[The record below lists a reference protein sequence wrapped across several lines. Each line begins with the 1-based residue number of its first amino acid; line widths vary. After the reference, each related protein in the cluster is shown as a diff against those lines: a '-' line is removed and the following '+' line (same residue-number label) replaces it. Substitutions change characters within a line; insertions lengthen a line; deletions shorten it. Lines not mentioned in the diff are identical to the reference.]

1 MKKEDFHHEK
11 PRYYAT
17 DFPEIM
23 EKIPEEKRNL
33 YPKYE
38 LLHNGSAQKASA
50 DDNATNGFNSSGNPE
65 LSDNSGNPELFGF
78 SGNPELSD
86 NSGSSEEQPVTLK
99 MLQKTTTDAI
109 QLITKGRLDVQVTC
123 PKCGSHRCFVKRSNG
138 YFHCWICNN
147 GGILEE
153 MKTLNHPE
161 SSRIDGAYYARAS
174 TQKSSRQKDKN
185 YVPMVSSDY
194 KEINEEVRSWLYPLY
209 PFDSEE
215 ERLQFLEH
223 FHSPQLAI
231 TCPKARPLLQPKEIE
246 TLQNQVKSYILA
258 MKLDPEVMKRTG
270 VMCAYMNKKADDG
283 KSEDPHGF
291 IPVPAIAYCNYL
303 DGKIINVKFR
313 SVVLNPITGEW
324 SKDFAQESP
333 TKPCAPYGIDSINP
347 IRPDAG
353 PIRQLIIT
361 EGEKD
366 RLTLMSC
373 GFPYVLSIANGAQT
387 NIAESHEAFEEWI
400 AQVEEIVICGDTD
413 RPGRTMVKALL
424 NAYTARAKVVHL
436 SGNRKDISDVYADF
450 GASEV
455 RRIIQEAEDVAAQD
469 IYDLHQHEPDIL
481 EVMMGIYDKGYDV
494 GMGMKTDRI
503 FHPTSDGGL
512 IILTGIPNSG
522 KTDFLNCMMAH
533 LMFQRQK
540 RIAFFSFEKPIKA
553 KHVREIARVAL
564 GVEDTASMD
573 HTMKESEAR
582 EVNSQII
589 NYMTEHMVDFD
600 TKTRLPDSDYII
612 AMAERDMRKH
622 GLDFLVI
629 DPYVFIDMTE
639 GGSRAT
645 EKVRLMLTKLQ
656 AWSRTRHVW
665 TIVVAHP
672 RIQYKD
678 GHESFPPLDIY
689 SIAGSAQ
696 WANLADFLF
705 TVRRMN
711 KPEEGKVYSI
721 VEMLKVRDQ
730 EFCQPGKV
738 LYVRQPCGRYDERES
753 EEDCIAECLQHKILP
768 KDVEPWAV

>member
-38 LLHNGSAQKASA
+38 LQHNGSTQKTSA
-50 DDNATNGFNSSGNPE
+50 DDDATNGFNS
-65 LSDNSGNPELFGF
+65 
-78 SGNPELSD
+78 
-86 NSGSSEEQPVTLK
+86 SGSSEEQPVTLK
-99 MLQKTTTDAI
+99 ELQKTTTDAI

-215 ERLQFLEH
+215 EHQQFLEH

-246 TLQNQVKSYILA
+246 TLQNQVKSYVQA

-645 EKVRLMLTKLQ
+645 ETEKVRLMLTKLQ

>member
-1 MKKEDFHHEK
+1 MKQEDCQNEK

-17 DFPEIM
+17 DFPEIK
-23 EKIPEEKRNL
+23 EKIPDEKRKL
-33 YPKYE
+33 YLEYE
-38 LLHNGSAQKASA
+38 QQHNGIAQNAS
-50 DDNATNGFNSSGNPE
+50 DDIDATNENSSNP
-65 LSDNSGNPELFGF
+65 
-78 SGNPELSD
+78 
-86 NSGSSEEQPVTLK
+86 EEQPVPLK
-99 MLQKTTTDAI
+99 ELQKTTTDAI
-109 QLITKGRLDVQVTC
+109 QLITKGGLDVQVTC
-123 PKCGSHRCFVKRSNG
+123 PKCSSRRCFVKRSNG
-138 YFHCWICNN
+138 YFHCWRCNCS
-147 GGILEE
+147 GMLEE
-153 MKTLNHPE
+153 MKALNHQE

-174 TQKSSRQKDKN
+174 KQKANQQKDKN

-194 KEINEEVRSWLYPLY
+194 KEVNEEVRSWLYPIY
-209 PFDSEE
+209 PLESDE
-215 ERLQFLEH
+215 ERQQFLEH
-223 FHSPQLAI
+223 FHSPQLAT

-246 TLQNQVKSYILA
+246 ALQNQVKSYILA
-258 MKLDPEVMKRTG
+258 MKLDPETVKKAG
-270 VMCAYMNKKADDG
+270 VMCAYMHKKADDE
-283 KSEDPHGF
+283 KSEDPH
-291 IPVPAIAYCNYL
+291 
-303 DGKIINVKFR
+303 
-313 SVVLNPITGEW
+313 
-324 SKDFAQESP
+324 
-333 TKPCAPYGIDSINP
+333 GIDSINP
-347 IRPDAG
+347 IRPDAE
-353 PIRQLIIT
+353 PVSQLIIT

-387 NIAESHEAFEEWI
+387 NIDESHEAFEEWI
-400 AQVEEIVICGDTD
+400 AQVEEIIICGDTD
-413 RPGRTMVKALL
+413 RPGRGMVKALL

-450 GASEV
+450 GANEV

-481 EVMMGIYDKGYDV
+481 EVMMGNYDKGYDV
-494 GMGMKTDRI
+494 GMGMLTDRI

-540 RIAFFSFEKPIKA
+540 RVAFFSFEKPVKA

-573 HTMKESEAR
+573 QTMEERDAR
-582 EVNSQII
+582 EVNSKVISYLTQ
-589 NYMTEHMVDFD
+589 HMVDFD

-645 EKVRLMLTKLQ
+645 ETEKVRLMLTKLQ
-656 AWSRTRHVW
+656 AWSRARRVW

-711 KPEEGKVYSI
+711 KPEEGKSYTI

-738 LYVRQPCGRYDERES
+738 LYVRQPCGRYDERDS
-753 EEDCIAECLQHKILP
+753 EEDCIAERLQRKILP

>member
-1 MKKEDFHHEK
+1 MKQEDCQNEK

-17 DFPEIM
+17 DFPEIK
-23 EKIPEEKRNL
+23 EKIPDEKRKL
-33 YPKYE
+33 YLEYE
-38 LLHNGSAQKASA
+38 QQHNGIAQNAS
-50 DDNATNGFNSSGNPE
+50 DDIDATNE
-65 LSDNSGNPELFGF
+65 NSGNP
-78 SGNPELSD
+78 
-86 NSGSSEEQPVTLK
+86 EEQPVTLK
-99 MLQKTTTDAI
+99 KLQAITTDAI
-109 QLITKGRLDVQVTC
+109 QLITKGGLDVQVTC
-123 PKCGSHRCFVKRSNG
+123 PKCSSRRCFVKRSNG
-138 YFHCWICNN
+138 YFHCWRCNCS
-147 GGILEE
+147 GMLEE
-153 MKTLNHPE
+153 MKALNHQE

-174 TQKSSRQKDKN
+174 KQKANQQKDKN

-194 KEINEEVRSWLYPLY
+194 KEINEEVRSWLYPIY
-209 PFDSEE
+209 PLESDE
-215 ERLQFLEH
+215 ERQQFLEH
-223 FHSPQLAI
+223 FHSPQLAT

-246 TLQNQVKSYILA
+246 ALQNQVKSYILA
-258 MKLDPEVMKRTG
+258 MKLDPETVKKAG
-270 VMCAYMNKKADDG
+270 VMCAYMHKKADDE
-283 KSEDPHGF
+283 KSEDPH
-291 IPVPAIAYCNYL
+291 
-303 DGKIINVKFR
+303 
-313 SVVLNPITGEW
+313 
-324 SKDFAQESP
+324 
-333 TKPCAPYGIDSINP
+333 GIDSINP
-347 IRPDAG
+347 IRPDAE
-353 PIRQLIIT
+353 PVSQLIIT

-387 NIAESHEAFEEWI
+387 NIDESHEAFEEWI
-400 AQVEEIVICGDTD
+400 AQVEEIIICGDTD
-413 RPGRTMVKALL
+413 RPGRGMVKALL

-436 SGNRKDISDVYADF
+436 SGNRKDISDVYAAF
-450 GASEV
+450 GANEV

-481 EVMMGIYDKGYDV
+481 EVMMGNYDKGYDV
-494 GMGMKTDRI
+494 GMGMLTDRI

-540 RIAFFSFEKPIKA
+540 RVAFFSFEKPVKA

-573 HTMKESEAR
+573 QTMEESDAR
-582 EVNSQII
+582 EVNSKVISYLTQ
-589 NYMTEHMVDFD
+589 HMVDFD

-622 GLDFLVI
+622 GLDFLVL

-645 EKVRLMLTKLQ
+645 ETEKVRLMLTKLQ
-656 AWSRTRHVW
+656 AWSRARRVW

-711 KPEEGKVYSI
+711 KPEEGKSYTI

-738 LYVRQPCGRYDERES
+738 LYVRQPCGRYDERDS
-753 EEDCIAECLQHKILP
+753 EEDCIAERLQRKILP

>member
-23 EKIPEEKRNL
+23 EKIPQEKRNL

-38 LLHNGSAQKASA
+38 LQHNGSTQQASA
-50 DDNATNGFNSSGNPE
+50 DDDATNGFNSSE
-65 LSDNSGNPELFGF
+65 ST
-78 SGNPELSD
+78 
-86 NSGSSEEQPVTLK
+86 EEQPVTLK
-99 MLQKTTTDAI
+99 ELQKTTTDAI

-123 PKCGSHRCFVKRSNG
+123 PKCGSHRCFVKRNNG

-215 ERLQFLEH
+215 EHQQFLEH

-246 TLQNQVKSYILA
+246 TLQNQVKSYVQA

-270 VMCAYMNKKADDG
+270 VMCAYLNRKADDG
-283 KSEDPHGF
+283 KSEDPHGC

-494 GMGMKTDRI
+494 GMGMKTDHI

-645 EKVRLMLTKLQ
+645 ETEKVRLMLTKLQ

-738 LYVRQPCGRYDERES
+738 LYVRQPCGRYDERDS

>member
-1 MKKEDFHHEK
+1 MKQEDCQNEK

-17 DFPEIM
+17 DFPEIK
-23 EKIPEEKRNL
+23 EKIPDEKRKL
-33 YPKYE
+33 YLEYE
-38 LLHNGSAQKASA
+38 QQHNGIAQNAS
-50 DDNATNGFNSSGNPE
+50 DDIDVTNE
-65 LSDNSGNPELFGF
+65 NSGNP
-78 SGNPELSD
+78 
-86 NSGSSEEQPVTLK
+86 EEQPVTLK
-99 MLQKTTTDAI
+99 ELQKTTTDAI
-109 QLITKGRLDVQVTC
+109 QLITKGGLDVQVTC
-123 PKCGSHRCFVKRSNG
+123 PKCSSRRCFVKRSNG
-138 YFHCWICNN
+138 YFHCWRCNCS
-147 GGILEE
+147 GMLEE
-153 MKTLNHPE
+153 MKALNHQE

-174 TQKSSRQKDKN
+174 KQKANQQKDKN

-194 KEINEEVRSWLYPLY
+194 KEINEEVRSWLYPIY
-209 PFDSEE
+209 PLESDE
-215 ERLQFLEH
+215 ERQQFLEH

-246 TLQNQVKSYILA
+246 ALQNQVKSYIMA
-258 MKLDPEVMKRTG
+258 MKLDPETVKKAG
-270 VMCAYMNKKADDG
+270 VMCAYMHKKADDG
-283 KSEDPHGF
+283 KSEDPHG
-291 IPVPAIAYCNYL
+291 
-303 DGKIINVKFR
+303 
-313 SVVLNPITGEW
+313 
-324 SKDFAQESP
+324 
-333 TKPCAPYGIDSINP
+333 IDSINP
-347 IRPDAG
+347 IRPDAE
-353 PIRQLIIT
+353 PVSQLIIT

-387 NIAESHEAFEEWI
+387 NIDESHEAFEEWI
-400 AQVEEIVICGDTD
+400 AQVEEIIICGDTD
-413 RPGRTMVKALL
+413 RPGRGMVKALL

-481 EVMMGIYDKGYDV
+481 EVMMGNYDKGYDV
-494 GMGMKTDRI
+494 GMGMLTDRI

-540 RIAFFSFEKPIKA
+540 RVAFFSFEKPVKA

-564 GVEDTASMD
+564 GVEDTANMD
-573 HTMKESEAR
+573 QTMEERDAR
-582 EVNSQII
+582 EVNSKVISYLTQ
-589 NYMTEHMVDFD
+589 HMVDFD

-645 EKVRLMLTKLQ
+645 ETEKVRLMLTKLQ
-656 AWSRTRHVW
+656 AWSRARRVW

-711 KPEEGKVYSI
+711 KPEEGKSYTI

-738 LYVRQPCGRYDERES
+738 LYVRQPCGRYDERDS
-753 EEDCIAECLQHKILP
+753 EEDCIAERLQRKILP

>member
-1 MKKEDFHHEK
+1 MRKEDFHHEK

-23 EKIPEEKRNL
+23 EKIPQEKRNL

-38 LLHNGSAQKASA
+38 LQHNGSTQKASA
-50 DDNATNGFNSSGNPE
+50 DDDATNGFTS
-65 LSDNSGNPELFGF
+65 
-78 SGNPELSD
+78 
-86 NSGSSEEQPVTLK
+86 SGSSEEQPVTLK
-99 MLQKTTTDAI
+99 ELQKTTTNAI

-123 PKCGSHRCFVKRSNG
+123 PKCGSHRCFVKRNNG

-215 ERLQFLEH
+215 EHKQFLEH

-246 TLQNQVKSYILA
+246 TLQNQVKSYVQA

-283 KSEDPHGF
+283 KSEDPHGC

-373 GFPYVLSIANGAQT
+373 GFPYVLSIANSAQT

-582 EVNSQII
+582 EVNSLII

-639 GGSRAT
+639 GGSRATET

>member
-23 EKIPEEKRNL
+23 EKIPQEKRNL

-38 LLHNGSAQKASA
+38 LQHNGSTQKASA
-50 DDNATNGFNSSGNPE
+50 DDNATNGFNSSGSP
-65 LSDNSGNPELFGF
+65 
-78 SGNPELSD
+78 
-86 NSGSSEEQPVTLK
+86 EEQPVTLK

-174 TQKSSRQKDKN
+174 TQKSCRQKDKN

-215 ERLQFLEH
+215 EHQQFLEH

-246 TLQNQVKSYILA
+246 ALQNQVKSYILA

-283 KSEDPHGF
+283 KSEDPHGC

-645 EKVRLMLTKLQ
+645 ETEKVRLMLTKLQ

>member
-23 EKIPEEKRNL
+23 EKIPQEKRNL

-38 LLHNGSAQKASA
+38 LQHNGSTQKASA
-50 DDNATNGFNSSGNPE
+50 DDNATNGFNSSGSP
-65 LSDNSGNPELFGF
+65 
-78 SGNPELSD
+78 
-86 NSGSSEEQPVTLK
+86 EEQPVTLK

-215 ERLQFLEH
+215 EHQQFLEH

-246 TLQNQVKSYILA
+246 TLQNQVKSYVQA

-283 KSEDPHGF
+283 KSEDPHGC

-494 GMGMKTDRI
+494 GMGMKTDHI

-645 EKVRLMLTKLQ
+645 ETEKVRLMLTKLQ

-738 LYVRQPCGRYDERES
+738 LYVRQPCGRYDERDS

>member
-1 MKKEDFHHEK
+1 MKQEDFHNEK

-17 DFPEIM
+17 DFPEILEM
-23 EKIPEEKRNL
+23 ISEEKREL
-33 YPKYE
+33 YLKYE
-38 LLHNGSAQKASA
+38 LQHNGNALKASD
-50 DDNATNGFNSSGNPE
+50 DDNATNGFINTGNSE
-65 LSDNSGNPELFGF
+65 NSGN
-78 SGNPELSD
+78 
-86 NSGSSEEQPVTLK
+86 SEEQQLPTENQQPVTLK
-99 MLQKTTTDAI
+99 DLQGITTDAI
-109 QLITKGRLDVQVTC
+109 QLITKGGLDVQVTC
-123 PKCGSHRCFVKRSNG
+123 PKCGSHRCFVKRNNG
-138 YFHCWICNN
+138 FFHCWICNN

-174 TQKSSRQKDKN
+174 TQKSSLQKDKN

-209 PFDSEE
+209 PFDSDE
-215 ERLQFLEH
+215 ERQQFLEH
-223 FHSPQLAI
+223 FHSPQLAV
-231 TCPKARPLLQPKEIE
+231 TCPKARPLLSPNEIE
-246 TLQNQVKSYILA
+246 ALQNQVKSYVKA

-270 VMCAYMNKKADDG
+270 VMCAYMNKKAEDG
-283 KSEDPHGF
+283 KSEDPHGI
-291 IPVPAIAYCNYL
+291 IPVPAIAFCNYL

-347 IRPDAG
+347 IRPNAE

-400 AQVEEIVICGDTD
+400 AQVEEIIICGDTD
-413 RPGRTMVKALL
+413 RPGRSMVKALL
-424 NAYTARAKVVHL
+424 NAYTVRAKVVHL

-481 EVMMGIYDKGYDV
+481 EVMMGNYDKGYDV
-494 GMGMKTDRI
+494 GMGMLTDRI

-573 HTMKESEAR
+573 HTVDESEAR
-582 EVNSQII
+582 AVNCQII

-600 TKTRLPDSDYII
+600 TKTRLPDSAYII

-645 EKVRLMLTKLQ
+645 ETEKVRLMLTKLQ
-656 AWSRTRHVW
+656 AWSRARRVW

-753 EEDCIAECLQHKILP
+753 EEDCIAERLQRKILP
-768 KDVEPWAV
+768 KDVAPWAV

>member
-1 MKKEDFHHEK
+1 MKQEDCQNEK

-17 DFPEIM
+17 DFPEIK
-23 EKIPEEKRNL
+23 EKIPDEKRKL
-33 YPKYE
+33 YLEYE
-38 LLHNGSAQKASA
+38 QQHNGIAQNAS
-50 DDNATNGFNSSGNPE
+50 DDIDATNE
-65 LSDNSGNPELFGF
+65 NSGNP
-78 SGNPELSD
+78 
-86 NSGSSEEQPVTLK
+86 EEQPVTLK
-99 MLQKTTTDAI
+99 KLQAITTDAI
-109 QLITKGRLDVQVTC
+109 QLITKGGLDVQVTC
-123 PKCGSHRCFVKRSNG
+123 PKCSSRRCFVKRSNG
-138 YFHCWICNN
+138 YFHCWRCNCS
-147 GGILEE
+147 GMLEE
-153 MKTLNHPE
+153 MKALNHQV

-174 TQKSSRQKDKN
+174 KQKANQQKDKN

-194 KEINEEVRSWLYPLY
+194 KEINEEVRSWLYPIY
-209 PFDSEE
+209 PLESDE
-215 ERLQFLEH
+215 ERQQFLEH
-223 FHSPQLAI
+223 FHSPQLAT

-246 TLQNQVKSYILA
+246 ALQNQVKSYILA
-258 MKLDPEVMKRTG
+258 MKLDPETVKKAG
-270 VMCAYMNKKADDG
+270 VMCAYMHKKADDE
-283 KSEDPHGF
+283 KSEDPH
-291 IPVPAIAYCNYL
+291 
-303 DGKIINVKFR
+303 
-313 SVVLNPITGEW
+313 
-324 SKDFAQESP
+324 
-333 TKPCAPYGIDSINP
+333 GIDSINP
-347 IRPDAG
+347 IRPDAE
-353 PIRQLIIT
+353 PVSQLIIT

-387 NIAESHEAFEEWI
+387 NIDESHEAFEEWI
-400 AQVEEIVICGDTD
+400 TQVEEIIICGDTD
-413 RPGRTMVKALL
+413 RPGRGMVKALL

-450 GASEV
+450 GANEV

-481 EVMMGIYDKGYDV
+481 EVMMGNYDKGYDV
-494 GMGMKTDRI
+494 GMGMLTDRI

-540 RIAFFSFEKPIKA
+540 RVAFFSFEKPVKA

-573 HTMKESEAR
+573 QTMEERDAR
-582 EVNSQII
+582 EVNSKVISYLTQ
-589 NYMTEHMVDFD
+589 HMVDFD

-645 EKVRLMLTKLQ
+645 ETEKVRLMLTKLQ
-656 AWSRTRHVW
+656 AWSRARRVW

-711 KPEEGKVYSI
+711 KPEEGKSYTI

-738 LYVRQPCGRYDERES
+738 LYVRQPCGRYDERDS
-753 EEDCIAECLQHKILP
+753 EEDCIAERLQRKILP

>member
-23 EKIPEEKRNL
+23 EKIPQEKRNL

-38 LLHNGSAQKASA
+38 LQHNGSAQKAFA
-50 DDNATNGFNSSGNPE
+50 DDNATNGFNSSGSP
-65 LSDNSGNPELFGF
+65 
-78 SGNPELSD
+78 
-86 NSGSSEEQPVTLK
+86 EEQPVTLK

-246 TLQNQVKSYILA
+246 TLQNQVKSYVQA

-283 KSEDPHGF
+283 KSEDPHGC

-494 GMGMKTDRI
+494 GMGMKTDHI

-645 EKVRLMLTKLQ
+645 ETEKVRLMLTKLQ

>member
-23 EKIPEEKRNL
+23 EKIPQEKRNL

-38 LLHNGSAQKASA
+38 LQHNGSTQKTSA
-50 DDNATNGFNSSGNPE
+50 DDDATNGFTS
-65 LSDNSGNPELFGF
+65 
-78 SGNPELSD
+78 
-86 NSGSSEEQPVTLK
+86 SGSSEEQPVTLK

-123 PKCGSHRCFVKRSNG
+123 PKCGSHRCFVKRNNG

-215 ERLQFLEH
+215 EHQQFLEH

-246 TLQNQVKSYILA
+246 TLQNQVKSYVQA

-283 KSEDPHGF
+283 KSEDPHGC

-645 EKVRLMLTKLQ
+645 ETEKVRLMLTKLQ

>member
-1 MKKEDFHHEK
+1 
-11 PRYYAT
+11 
-17 DFPEIM
+17 
-23 EKIPEEKRNL
+23 
-33 YPKYE
+33 
-38 LLHNGSAQKASA
+38 
-50 DDNATNGFNSSGNPE
+50 
-65 LSDNSGNPELFGF
+65 
-78 SGNPELSD
+78 
-86 NSGSSEEQPVTLK
+86 
-99 MLQKTTTDAI
+99 
-109 QLITKGRLDVQVTC
+109 
-123 PKCGSHRCFVKRSNG
+123 
-138 YFHCWICNN
+138 
-147 GGILEE
+147 

-215 ERLQFLEH
+215 EHQQFLEH

-246 TLQNQVKSYILA
+246 TLQNQVKSYVQA

-270 VMCAYMNKKADDG
+270 VMCAYMNRKADDG
-283 KSEDPHGF
+283 KSEDPHGC

-481 EVMMGIYDKGYDV
+481 EVMMGNYDKGYDV
-494 GMGMKTDRI
+494 GMGMLTDHI

-540 RIAFFSFEKPIKA
+540 RVAFFSFEKPVKA

-573 HTMKESEAR
+573 HTVDESEAR
-582 EVNSQII
+582 AVNCQII

-600 TKTRLPDSDYII
+600 TKTRLPDSAYII

-645 EKVRLMLTKLQ
+645 ETEKVRLMLTKLQ
-656 AWSRTRHVW
+656 AWSRARRVW

-738 LYVRQPCGRYDERES
+738 LYVRQPCGRYDERDS

>member
-1 MKKEDFHHEK
+1 MKQEDFHNEK

-17 DFPEIM
+17 DFPEIK
-23 EKIPEEKRNL
+23 EKIPDEKRKL
-33 YPKYE
+33 YLEYE
-38 LLHNGSAQKASA
+38 QQHNGIAQKAS
-50 DDNATNGFNSSGNPE
+50 DDIDTTNE
-65 LSDNSGNPELFGF
+65 NSGNT
-78 SGNPELSD
+78 
-86 NSGSSEEQPVTLK
+86 EEQPVTLK
-99 MLQKTTTDAI
+99 NLQAITTDAI
-109 QLITKGRLDVQVTC
+109 KQITKGGLDVQVTC
-123 PKCGSHRCFVKRSNG
+123 PKCSSRRCFVKRSNG
-138 YFHCWICNN
+138 YFHCWRCNCS
-147 GGILEE
+147 GMLEE
-153 MKTLNHPE
+153 MKALNHQE

-174 TQKSSRQKDKN
+174 KQKANQQKDKN

-194 KEINEEVRSWLYPLY
+194 KEINEEVRSWLYPIY
-209 PFDSEE
+209 PLESDE
-215 ERLQFLEH
+215 ERQQFLEH

-246 TLQNQVKSYILA
+246 ALQNQVKSYILA
-258 MKLDPEVMKRTG
+258 MKLDPETVKKAG
-270 VMCAYMNKKADDG
+270 VMCAYMHKKADDE
-283 KSEDPHGF
+283 KSEDPH
-291 IPVPAIAYCNYL
+291 
-303 DGKIINVKFR
+303 
-313 SVVLNPITGEW
+313 
-324 SKDFAQESP
+324 
-333 TKPCAPYGIDSINP
+333 GIDSINP
-347 IRPDAG
+347 IRPDAE
-353 PIRQLIIT
+353 PVSQLIIT

-387 NIAESHEAFEEWI
+387 NIDESHEAFEEWI
-400 AQVEEIVICGDTD
+400 AQVEEIIICGDTD
-413 RPGRTMVKALL
+413 RPGRGMVKALL

-436 SGNRKDISDVYADF
+436 SGNRKDISDVYAAF
-450 GASEV
+450 GANEV

-481 EVMMGIYDKGYDV
+481 EVMMGNYDKGYDV
-494 GMGMKTDRI
+494 GMGMLTDRI

-540 RIAFFSFEKPIKA
+540 RVAFFSFEKPVKA

-573 HTMKESEAR
+573 QTMEERDAR
-582 EVNSQII
+582 EVNSKVISYLTQ
-589 NYMTEHMVDFD
+589 HMVDFD

-645 EKVRLMLTKLQ
+645 ETEKVRLMLTKLQ
-656 AWSRTRHVW
+656 AWSRARRVW

-711 KPEEGKVYSI
+711 KPEEGKSYTI

-738 LYVRQPCGRYDERES
+738 LYVRQPCGRYDERDS
-753 EEDCIAECLQHKILP
+753 EEDCIAERLQRKILP

>member
-1 MKKEDFHHEK
+1 MRKEDFHHEK

-23 EKIPEEKRNL
+23 EKIPQEKRNL

-50 DDNATNGFNSSGNPE
+50 DDNATNGFTS
-65 LSDNSGNPELFGF
+65 SGNPELFGF

-99 MLQKTTTDAI
+99 ELQKTTTDAI

-215 ERLQFLEH
+215 EHQQFLEH
-223 FHSPQLAI
+223 FHSSQLAL

-246 TLQNQVKSYILA
+246 TLQNQVKSYVQA

-283 KSEDPHGF
+283 KSEDPHGC

-450 GASEV
+450 GAGEV

-494 GMGMKTDRI
+494 GMGMKTDHI

-645 EKVRLMLTKLQ
+645 ETEKVRLMLTKLQ
-656 AWSRTRHVW
+656 AWSRTRHIW
-665 TIVVAHP
+665 TVVVAHP

-678 GHESFPPLDIY
+678 GHEAFPPLDIY
-689 SIAGSAQ
+689 SVAGSAQ
-696 WANLADFLF
+696 WANLADFLL
-705 TVRRMN
+705 TVNRIS
-711 KPEEGKVYSI
+711 KPEEGKMFTI

-730 EFCQPGKV
+730 EFCHPGKV
-738 LYVRQPCGRYDERES
+738 YYVRQPCGRYDERES
-753 EEDCIAECLQHKILP
+753 ENDCIAEAMQGKVLA
-768 KDVEPWAV
+768 KDDEPWR

>member
-1 MKKEDFHHEK
+1 MKQEDCQNEK

-17 DFPEIM
+17 DFPEIK
-23 EKIPEEKRNL
+23 EKIPDEKRKL
-33 YPKYE
+33 YLEYE
-38 LLHNGSAQKASA
+38 QQHNGIAQNAS
-50 DDNATNGFNSSGNPE
+50 DDIDATNE
-65 LSDNSGNPELFGF
+65 NSGNP
-78 SGNPELSD
+78 
-86 NSGSSEEQPVTLK
+86 EEQPVTLK
-99 MLQKTTTDAI
+99 KLQAITTDAI
-109 QLITKGRLDVQVTC
+109 QLITKGGLDVQVTC
-123 PKCGSHRCFVKRSNG
+123 PKCSSRRCFVKRSNG
-138 YFHCWICNN
+138 YFHCWRCNCS
-147 GGILEE
+147 GMLEE
-153 MKTLNHPE
+153 MKALNHQE

-174 TQKSSRQKDKN
+174 KQKANQQKDKN

-194 KEINEEVRSWLYPLY
+194 KEINEEVRSWLYPIY
-209 PFDSEE
+209 PLESDE
-215 ERLQFLEH
+215 ERQQFLEH
-223 FHSPQLAI
+223 FHSPQLAT

-246 TLQNQVKSYILA
+246 ALQNQVKSYILA
-258 MKLDPEVMKRTG
+258 MKLDPETVKKAG
-270 VMCAYMNKKADDG
+270 VMCAYMHKKADDE
-283 KSEDPHGF
+283 KSEDPH
-291 IPVPAIAYCNYL
+291 
-303 DGKIINVKFR
+303 
-313 SVVLNPITGEW
+313 
-324 SKDFAQESP
+324 
-333 TKPCAPYGIDSINP
+333 GIDSINP
-347 IRPDAG
+347 IRPDAE
-353 PIRQLIIT
+353 PVSQLIIT

-387 NIAESHEAFEEWI
+387 NIDESHEAFEEWI
-400 AQVEEIVICGDTD
+400 AQVEEIIICGDTD
-413 RPGRTMVKALL
+413 RPGRGMVKALL

-450 GASEV
+450 GANEV

-481 EVMMGIYDKGYDV
+481 EVMMGNYDKGYDV
-494 GMGMKTDRI
+494 GMGMLTDRI

-540 RIAFFSFEKPIKA
+540 RVAFFSFEKPVKA

-573 HTMKESEAR
+573 QTMEERDAR
-582 EVNSQII
+582 EVNSKVISYLTQ
-589 NYMTEHMVDFD
+589 HMVDFD

-645 EKVRLMLTKLQ
+645 ETEKVRLMLTKLQ
-656 AWSRTRHVW
+656 AWSRARRVW

-711 KPEEGKVYSI
+711 KPEEGKSYTI

-738 LYVRQPCGRYDERES
+738 LYVRQPCGRYDERDS
-753 EEDCIAECLQHKILP
+753 EEDCIAERLQRKILP